1 MDIGRV
7 PEELDN
13 SLTRIASGDS
23 PTCTYTKNLV
33 LRAWYHPIDI
43 SARAD
48 EHTFPL
54 LVQALRAL
62 RYIHSV
68 KLVHLSI
75 QIRSFTH
82 VELNESDLHT
92 FWPHRWILP
101 PRMFSGSIGD
111 PIIAE
116 VLSTTPTLHTLTLDV
131 QYMPT
136 AAIPIIHFHGLRH
149 IDIFIDNHY
158 AHSPAFVES
167 LTACIRNSPTLESLA
182 IRIPQSWGAS
192 RYATLPTFGDLF
204 ADYPPE
210 SSPMQL
216 KTLLLVGFR
225 PTLDARTLPHLQLL
239 ERLTIDCV
247 APPAFVPEESLEH
260 LHEYC
265 VKLSGLISNRFD
277 EGSLRYLVSY
287 TGLTKLVLSGL
298 REDPSDPHLRM
309 LFFEN
314 VLPTH
319 AGTLQELSL
328 QACDIAWS
336 YNTSHW
342 IAIAQCSNLTKLGL
356 SMADTRWRRNVV
368 YAGPLTLGVVT
379 PFRVLHDADMVVSFP
394 IFSFTPLFKTYTHRN
409 IWRVG

>member
-1 MDIGRV
+1 
-7 PEELDN
+7 
-13 SLTRIASGDS
+13 
-23 PTCTYTKNLV
+23 
-33 LRAWYHPIDI
+33 
-43 SARAD
+43 
-48 EHTFPL
+48 
-54 LVQALRAL
+54 
-62 RYIHSV
+62 
-68 KLVHLSI
+68 
-75 QIRSFTH
+75 
-82 VELNESDLHT
+82 
-92 FWPHRWILP
+92 
-101 PRMFSGSIGD
+101 MFSGSIGD

-116 VLSTTPTLHTLTLDV
+116 ALSTTSTLRTLALDV

-136 AAIPIIHFHGLRH
+136 SIPIGHFHRLRH
-149 IDIFIDNHY
+149 IDISIETHY
-158 AHSPAFVES
+158 AHSSAFAES
-167 LTACIRNSPTLESLA
+167 LMACIKNSPTLEALA
-182 IRIPQSWGAS
+182 IRISQSWGAS

-216 KTLLLVGFR
+216 KTLALVGFR
-225 PTLDARTLPHLQLL
+225 PTLDARTLPNLQLL
-239 ERLTIDCV
+239 ETLTIDCV
-247 APPAFVPEESLEH
+247 APPAFVPEESLER
-260 LHEYC
+260 LHEC
-265 VKLSGLISNRFD
+265 SIKLSGLVSNRFD

-298 REDPSDPHLRM
+298 REDPSDPHLRV

-342 IAIAQCSNLTKLGL
+342 NAIAQCSNLTKLGL

-379 PFRVLHDADMVVSFP
+379 PFHVFHDADMVVSFLNFP
-394 IFSFTPLFKTYTHRN
+394 SAVLFKTLLTD
-409 IWRVG
+409 IFVIM